1 MKQELAITG
10 RQQLTQVQER
20 IACIQDE
27 VHDLHK
33 QLKRMNLN
41 VSILMNEMKELKLML
56 ANLGNLMQLPPALP
70 PEQRDTDPIPP
81 PESSSG

>member
-1 MKQELAITG
+1 
-10 RQQLTQVQER
+10 
-20 IACIQDE
+20 
-27 VHDLHK
+27 
-33 QLKRMNLN
+33 MNLN